1 MRLLLELFTKWSDM
15 RIPTIKSHLTTVTCS
30 ASEVMLAQ
38 LISVHLFRNMSAF
51 FDWSYGTVYGPAKA
65 QKCVNNSK

>member
-1 MRLLLELFTKWSDM
+1 
-15 RIPTIKSHLTTVTCS
+15 
-30 ASEVMLAQ
+30 MLAQ

-51 FDWSYGTVYGPAKA
+51 FDWSYDTVYGPTEA